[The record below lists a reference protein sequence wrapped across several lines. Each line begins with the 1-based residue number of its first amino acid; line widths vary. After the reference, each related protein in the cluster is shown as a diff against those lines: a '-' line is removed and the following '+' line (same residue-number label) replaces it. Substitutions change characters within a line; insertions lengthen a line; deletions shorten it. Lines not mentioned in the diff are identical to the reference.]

1 MATAPDTLAPA
12 TTNSVG
18 RISQVIG
25 AVVDVTF
32 EQDRLPAILNALETS
47 NNGNRL
53 VLEVAQHLGENT
65 VRTIAMDSTEGLTRG
80 QEVTDTGSQ
89 IRVAAKGPQGQP
101 LVLPAYDHVLQA
113 SHLFNLMDARGAI
126 AVAERQSYIGRI
138 RELCK
143 ACALALLKE
152 GWQVVLVGRRADA
165 LAAAVAEAGANAGHA
180 HAIPTDLSKE
190 PEVKALFEQIRA
202 RFGRLDLVFNNA
214 GISLPYTLPG
224 DLSGDEWRRAV
235 DINLNGAFYTLSN
248 AFKLMQ
254 EQEALRVQ
262 KKKTSI
268 TNKSYNKND
277 TMKKSLY
284 SNQLNSS
291 NQFQNSSGLKSI
303 NEMDRG
309 LESAR
314 PKMSVGF
321 ADQLISPQPDQS
333 ASTTLASSATV
344 VPRL

>member
-1 MATAPDTLAPA
+1 MQLRTD
-12 TTNSVG
+12 SRG
-18 RISQVIG
+18 E
-25 AVVDVTF
+25 VVPRALCGEKSRF
-32 EQDRLPAILNALETS
+32 E
-47 NNGNRL
+47 
-53 VLEVAQHLGENT
+53 
-65 VRTIAMDSTEGLTRG
+65 
-80 QEVTDTGSQ
+80 
-89 IRVAAKGPQGQP
+89 K
-101 LVLPAYDHVLQA
+101 
-113 SHLFNLMDARGAI
+113 
-126 AVAERQSYIGRI
+126 
-138 RELCK
+138 
-143 ACALALLKE
+143 
-152 GWQVVLVGRRADA
+152 
-165 LAAAVAEAGANAGHA
+165 
-180 HAIPTDLSKE
+180 
-190 PEVKALFEQIRA
+190 
-202 RFGRLDLVFNNA
+202 
-214 GISLPYTLPG
+214 
-224 DLSGDEWRRAV
+224 
-235 DINLNGAFYTLSN
+235 
-248 AFKLMQ
+248 FKLMQ

-262 KKKTSI
+262 KRKTSI